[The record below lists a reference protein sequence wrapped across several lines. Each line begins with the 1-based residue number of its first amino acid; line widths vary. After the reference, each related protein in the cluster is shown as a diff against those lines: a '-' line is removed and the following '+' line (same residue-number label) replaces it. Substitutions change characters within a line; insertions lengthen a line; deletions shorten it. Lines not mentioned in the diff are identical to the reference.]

1 MKQIAL
7 PEMMAMCAD
16 LQPLFAKHCPTLP
29 TVKLRQMKTQWG
41 NCRKHTNTLTFSYNL
56 AFAPMAAIEY
66 VVVHEL
72 THLRVANH
80 GPDFQRLMDAR
91 LPGWR
96 MLRRRLN
103 RGQ

>member
-1 MKQIAL
+1 MIL
-7 PEMMAMCAD
+7 SCNW
-16 LQPLFAKHCPTLP
+16 HRRHVT
-29 TVKLRQMKTQWG
+29 
-41 NCRKHTNTLTFSYNL
+41 YNL
-56 AFAPMAAIEY
+56 DLALHPRDLGEY